1 MRLLHTSD
9 WHLGRS
15 FHGVDMLSAQER
27 ALDGLVGVVRAE
39 QVAAV
44 IVAGDLYDRAL
55 PPVDAVE
62 LWGDTLDRLCDAGAQ
77 VIVISG
83 NHDSARRLGG
93 GGARQLARAG
103 VHIRTDVARVAEPV
117 LLEDDHDEVA
127 IYAVPYLEPD
137 VVRSLLAPPVAA
149 RSRRPAASV
158 ASATPTLFDDAQDAV
173 LPPAAVSSAVSGLR
187 THAQVMAAA
196 VSRCRDDLA
205 TRTSRGVV
213 VAHAFVSGGQE
224 CDSERELTV
233 GGAARVP
240 LGAFDGFD
248 YVALGHLHGRQTLGN
263 GAVRYA
269 GSPLAYSFSEERHV
283 KGAWLVEITS
293 TGLGPVEPVDTPVPR
308 RLARLRGTMDE
319 LLGSSAYDE
328 VEDCFLSVTL
338 LDTACPVGA
347 MARLQQRFPH
357 CVELSW
363 QPTGGLVASEGSYA
377 DRVAQP
383 DDLAVLTE
391 FVRHV
396 RNTDVTDAERI
407 ELVAALEAGRLA
419 ALET

>member
-27 ALDGLVGVVRAE
+27 ALDGLIEVVRAE

-103 VHIRTDVARVAEPV
+103 VHIRTDVQRIAEPV
-117 LLEDDHDEVA
+117 VLEDETGEVA
-127 IYAVPYLEPD
+127 IYPVPYLEPD
-137 VVRSLLAPPVAA
+137 VVRPFLAPAVATRPRRAPV
-149 RSRRPAASV
+149 SG
-158 ASATPTLFDDAQDAV
+158 TPTLFDDADASIAPV
-173 LPPAAVSSAVSGLR
+173 TAAGSPVSGLR
-187 THAQVMAAA
+187 THAQVLAAA
-196 VSRCRDDLA
+196 VGRCRDDLA
-205 TRTSRGVV
+205 TRASRGVV

-269 GSPLAYSFSEERHV
+269 GSPLAYSFSEERHL
-283 KGAWLVEITS
+283 KGAWLLDITS
-293 TGLGPVEPVDTPVPR
+293 TGLSAVEPVDTPVPR
-308 RLARLRGTMDE
+308 RLARLRGTLHE
-319 LLGSSAYDE
+319 LLGSSTYDD

-338 LDTACPVGA
+338 LDAACPVGA

-363 QPTGGLVASEGSYA
+363 QPAGGIVATEGSYA
-377 DRVAQP
+377 ERLAQP

-396 RNTDVTDAERI
+396 RNTEVTDAERL
-407 ELVAALEAGRLA
+407 ELQAALEAGRLA
-419 ALET
+419 AVET

>member
-1 MRLLHTSD
+1 
-9 WHLGRS
+9 
-15 FHGVDMLSAQER
+15 
-27 ALDGLVGVVRAE
+27 
-39 QVAAV
+39 
-44 IVAGDLYDRAL
+44 
-55 PPVDAVE
+55 
-62 LWGDTLDRLCDAGAQ
+62 
-77 VIVISG
+77 
-83 NHDSARRLGG
+83 
-93 GGARQLARAG
+93 
-103 VHIRTDVARVAEPV
+103 VHIRTDVRSVAEPV
-117 LLEDDHDEVA
+117 VLEDETGEVA
-127 IYAVPYLEPD
+127 VYAVPYLEPD
-137 VVRSLLAPPVAA
+137 VVRPLLAPPVAT
-149 RSRRPAASV
+149 RSRRPV
-158 ASATPTLFDDAQDAV
+158 ASAMPTLFDDV
-173 LPPAAVSSAVSGLR
+173 PSAVSPRATAAQPVSGLR
-187 THAQVMAAA
+187 THAQVLAAA
-196 VSRCRDDLA
+196 VGRCRDDLE

-293 TGLGPVEPVDTPVPR
+293 TGLGAVESVDTSVPR
-308 RLARLRGTMDE
+308 RLARLRGTLDE
-319 LLGSSAYDE
+319 LLGSTAYDD

-338 LDTACPVGA
+338 LDAACPVGA

-363 QPTGGLVASEGSYA
+363 QPADGIIATEGSYA
-377 DRVAQP
+377 ERVAQP

-396 RNTDVTDAERI
+396 RNTEVNDAERL
-407 ELVAALEAGRLA
+407 ELQAALEAGRLA
-419 ALET
+419 AAET

>member
-1 MRLLHTSD
+1 MRRACPVLSDPVLTVRLMRLLHTSD

-27 ALDGLVGVVRAE
+27 ALDGLIDVVRAE
-39 QVAAV
+39 HVTAV

-62 LWGDTLDRLCDAGAQ
+62 LWGDTLDRLCDTGAQ

-103 VHIRTDVARVAEPV
+103 VHVRTDVRTVAEPV
-117 LLEDDHDEVA
+117 LLEDETGEVA
-127 IYAVPYLEPD
+127 VYAVPYLEPD
-137 VVRSLLAPPVAA
+137 VVRPWLAPPVSARTRRLDRSAA
-149 RSRRPAASV
+149 
-158 ASATPTLFDDAQDAV
+158 PTLFDDVDSSVSPVARPGQ
-173 LPPAAVSSAVSGLR
+173 PASGLR
-187 THAQVMAAA
+187 THAQVLAAA
-196 VSRCRDDLA
+196 AGRCRDDLA
-205 TRTSRGVV
+205 TRTGRGVV

-293 TGLGPVEPVDTPVPR
+293 TGLGAVEPVETPVPTS
-308 RLARLRGTMDE
+308 AR
-319 LLGSSAYDE
+319 A
-328 VEDCFLSVTL
+328 
-338 LDTACPVGA
+338 A
-347 MARLQQRFPH
+347 ARH
-357 CVELSW
+357 A
-363 QPTGGLVASEGSYA
+363 G
-377 DRVAQP
+377 RVAGQQC
-383 DDLAVLTE
+383 
-391 FVRHV
+391 VRRRRGLLPV
-396 RNTDVTDAERI
+396 RDPA
-407 ELVAALEAGRLA
+407 
-419 ALET
+419 

>member
-27 ALDGLVGVVRAE
+27 ALDGLVEVVRAE

-62 LWGDTLDRLCDAGAQ
+62 LWGDTLDRLCDTGAQ
-77 VIVISG
+77 VVVISG

-103 VHIRTDVARVAEPV
+103 VHIRTDVRAVADPV
-117 LLEDDHDEVA
+117 LLEDETGEVA
-127 IYAVPYLEPD
+127 VYAIPYLEPD
-137 VVRSLLAPPVAA
+137 VVRPLLAPPVTV
-149 RSRRPAASV
+149 RSRRPAPT
-158 ASATPTLFDDAQDAV
+158 ATPTLFDDADGGLSPLAS
-173 LPPAAVSSAVSGLR
+173 PGHPANGLR
-187 THAQVMAAA
+187 THAQVLAAA
-196 VSRCRDDLA
+196 VGRCRDDLA
-205 TRTSRGVV
+205 TRTGRGVV

-269 GSPLAYSFSEERHV
+269 GSPLAYSFSEERHL
-283 KGAWLVEITS
+283 KGAWLVEMTA
-293 TGLGPVEPVDTPVPR
+293 TGLGAVEPVETPVPR
-308 RLARLRGTMDE
+308 RLARIRGTLDE
-319 LLGSSAYDE
+319 LLGSSTYDD

-338 LDTACPVGA
+338 LDAACPVGA

-363 QPTGGLVASEGSYA
+363 EPAGGLVATERSYA
-377 DRVAQP
+377 ERVAQP

-396 RNTDVTDAERI
+396 RNTEVTDAELL
-407 ELVAALEAGRLA
+407 ELQAALEAGRLA

>member
-27 ALDGLVGVVRAE
+27 ALDGLVEVVRAE

-77 VIVISG
+77 VLVISG

-93 GGARQLARAG
+93 GGARQMARAG
-103 VHIRTDVARVAEPV
+103 VHIRTDVRRLADPV
-117 LLEDDHDEVA
+117 VLEDESAEVA
-127 IYAVPYLEPD
+127 IYPVPYLEPD
-137 VVRSLLAPPVAA
+137 VVRPLLAPPVAPS
-149 RSRRPAASV
+149 RRRPAQP
-158 ASATPTLFDDAQDAV
+158 ATPSLFDGVDASISPVTAAG
-173 LPPAAVSSAVSGLR
+173 PPVSGLR
-187 THAQVMAAA
+187 THAQVLAAA
-196 VSRCRDDLA
+196 MARCRDDLA
-205 TRTSRGVV
+205 SRASRGIV

-283 KGAWLVEITS
+283 KGAWLLEISS
-293 TGLGPVEPVDTPVPR
+293 TGLGAVEAVDTPVPR
-308 RLARLRGTMDE
+308 RLARLRGTLDE
-319 LLGSSAYDE
+319 LLSSSAYDD
-328 VEDCFLSVTL
+328 VQDCFLSVTL
-338 LDTACPVGA
+338 LDAACPVGA

-363 QPTGGLVASEGSYA
+363 QPAAGIVATEGSYA
-377 DRVAQP
+377 ERLAQP

-396 RNTDVTDAERI
+396 RNTAVTDAERI
-407 ELVAALEAGRLA
+407 ELQAALEAGRLSA
-419 ALET
+419 VEI

>member
-15 FHGVDMLSAQER
+15 FHGVDMLAAQER
-27 ALDGLVGVVRAE
+27 ALDGLVEVVRSE
-39 QVAAV
+39 QIAAV

-62 LWGDTLDRLCDAGAQ
+62 LWGDTLDRLCDAGAR

-103 VHIRTDVARVAEPV
+103 VHIRTDVQRIAEPV
-117 LLEDDHDEVA
+117 VLEDETGEVA
-127 IYAVPYLEPD
+127 VYAVPYLEPD
-137 VVRSLLAPPVAA
+137 VVRPLLVPPVPT
-149 RSRRPAASV
+149 RSRRSAAPAM
-158 ASATPTLFDDAQDAV
+158 PTLFDDADGGVSPVASHG
-173 LPPAAVSSAVSGLR
+173 PPVSGLR
-187 THAQVMAAA
+187 THAQVLAAA
-196 VSRCRDDLA
+196 VGRCRDDLA
-205 TRTSRGVV
+205 TRTGRGVV

-263 GAVRYA
+263 GKVRYA

-283 KGAWLVEITS
+283 KGAWLVEINS
-293 TGLGPVEPVDTPVPR
+293 TGLGAVEPVDTPVPR
-308 RLARLRGTMDE
+308 RLARIRGTLDE
-319 LLGSSAYDE
+319 LLSSSTYDD
-328 VEDCFLSVTL
+328 VQDYFLSVTL
-338 LDTACPVGA
+338 LDAACPVGA

-357 CVELSW
+357 CVELTW
-363 QPTGGLVASEGSYA
+363 QPAGGIVASEGSYA
-377 DRVAQP
+377 ERVAQP

-396 RNTDVTDAERI
+396 RNAEVTDAERV
-407 ELVAALEAGRLA
+407 ELQAALEAGRLA
-419 ALET
+419 AVET